1 MISENMAKLIND
13 QYHREVF
20 SVYQYLAMSSYF
32 LERDL
37 DGFANFFRV
46 QAEEETLH
54 AMKQFDYLHEVD
66 GKIEHQA
73 IGAPENGFGSLIE
86 VFEKGLE
93 HERYITKH
101 IHLIVKAALEENDFP
116 TYDFFQ
122 WFVREQV
129 EEESLMRN
137 MIAKLKMISDNK
149 SALYL
154 MNEELLQRQAE
165 ADEGA

>member
-1 MISENMAKLIND
+1 MISEKMASLIND

-32 LERDL
+32 LDQDL

-46 QAEEETLH
+46 QADEESLH

-66 GKIEHQA
+66 GKITHQA
-73 IGAPENGFGSLIE
+73 IGAADNDFNSIIE

-101 IHLIVKAALEENDFP
+101 IHLIVKAALEESDFA

-165 ADEGA
+165 GDETA

>member
-1 MISENMAKLIND
+1 MISEKMAKLIND
-13 QYHREVF
+13 QYHREVY

-32 LERDL
+32 LDQDL

-46 QAEEETLH
+46 QAEEESLH

-73 IGAPENGFGSLIE
+73 IGAANNEFNSILDA
-86 VFEKGLE
+86 FEKGLE
-93 HERYITKH
+93 HEQYITKH

-129 EEESLMRN
+129 EEESLMRT

-154 MNEELLQRQAE
+154 MNEEMLQRQPE
-165 ADEGA
+165 EEGA

>member
-1 MISENMAKLIND
+1 MISEKMAKLIND

-32 LERDL
+32 LDQDL

-46 QAEEETLH
+46 QADEESLH

-73 IGAPENGFGSLIE
+73 IGAANNGFDSILDA
-86 VFEKGLE
+86 FEKGLE

-101 IHLIVKAALEENDFP
+101 IHLIVKAALEENDFA

-129 EEESLMRN
+129 EEESVMRS

-154 MNEELLQRQAE
+154 MNEELLQRQPE
-165 ADEGA
+165 EEGA